1 MIEIID
7 KHSCCG
13 CSSCVQKCPKK
24 CISMYEDDEGFLYP
38 VVDKEKCIDCGLC
51 EIVCPCHNDSE
62 KKRTNLPDIYAIKN
76 KPKEVIKHILSHKS
90 DELCISAISYGEL
103 MHGVEKSTYREKNY
117 LALSLF
123 LSSITILQFDGIAA
137 EKYGLVR
144 AGLETMGTPIG
155 PMDTLIAAHALSKD
169 LILVT
174 NNTREFCRV
183 DGLKLEDWTIA

>member
-1 MIEIID
+1 MKYMLD
-7 KHSCCG
+7 
-13 CSSCVQKCPKK
+13 
-24 CISMYEDDEGFLYP
+24 
-38 VVDKEKCIDCGLC
+38 
-51 EIVCPCHNDSE
+51 
-62 KKRTNLPDIYAIKN
+62 TNICIYAIKN

-169 LILVT
+169 PILVT

>member
-1 MIEIID
+1 MY
-7 KHSCCG
+7 
-13 CSSCVQKCPKK
+13 
-24 CISMYEDDEGFLYP
+24 ISN
-38 VVDKEKCIDCGLC
+38 C
-51 EIVCPCHNDSE
+51 
-62 KKRTNLPDIYAIKN
+62 
-76 KPKEVIKHILSHKS
+76 
-90 DELCISAISYGEL
+90 YGEL